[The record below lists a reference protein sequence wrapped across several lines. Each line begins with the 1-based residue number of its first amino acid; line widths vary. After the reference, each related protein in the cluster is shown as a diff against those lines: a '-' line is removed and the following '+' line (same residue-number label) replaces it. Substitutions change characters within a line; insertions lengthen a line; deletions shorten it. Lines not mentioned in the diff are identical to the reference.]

1 VINFKCSKCGHEYK
15 VDDIHAGKKARCK
28 NCENVNTIPAAAA
41 AKPAV
46 TGRVPGSG
54 DTVANYNSLLQ
65 ELLKQEKT
73 APSVEMETK

>member
-1 VINFKCSKCGHEYK
+1 VITFKCSKCGHQYK
-15 VDDIHAGKKARCK
+15 VEDIHAGKKARCK
-28 NCENVNTIPAAAA
+28 SCENVNTIPAAAG
-41 AKPAV
+41 KPAA

-54 DTVANYNSLLQ
+54 DTVAAYNSLLQ

>member
-1 VINFKCSKCGHEYK
+1 VITFKCSKCGHQYK

-28 NCENVNTIPAAAA
+28 GCENVNTVPAAAV
-41 AKPAV
+41 KPAV

-54 DTVANYNSLLQ
+54 DTVAAYNSLLQ

-73 APSVEMETK
+73 APTVEMETK

>member
-1 VINFKCSKCGHEYK
+1 VITFKCSKCGHDYRVGDE
-15 VDDIHAGKKARCK
+15 HAGKKARCK
-28 NCENVNTIPAAAA
+28 SCENVNTIPAVAV
-41 AKPAV
+41 KPAG

-54 DTVANYNSLLQ
+54 DTVAAYNSLLQ

>member
-1 VINFKCSKCGHEYK
+1 MITFKCSKCGHEYK

-28 NCENVNTIPAAAA
+28 NCENVNTIPAPA
-41 AKPAV
+41 AKPAA

-54 DTVANYNSLLQ
+54 DTVAAYNSLLQ

>member
-1 VINFKCSKCGHEYK
+1 MITFKCSKCGHEYR

-28 NCENVNTIPAAAA
+28 SCENVNTIPAP
-41 AKPAV
+41 AKPAG
-46 TGRVPGSG
+46 TGKSPGSG
-54 DTVANYNSLLQ
+54 DTVAAYNNLLQ